1 MTCYFRQM
9 KLIFTQIGIEI
20 TSENR
25 REIDRKIQALVGTE
39 SKNCPETW
47 KAIKVRLAEDEEKF
61 LADLDK
67 ALA

>member
-1 MTCYFRQM
+1 MTCNFRQM

-25 REIDRKIQALVGTE
+25 REIDRKIQTLAGTE

-47 KAIKVRLAEDEEKF
+47 EAIKVRLEEDEEKF